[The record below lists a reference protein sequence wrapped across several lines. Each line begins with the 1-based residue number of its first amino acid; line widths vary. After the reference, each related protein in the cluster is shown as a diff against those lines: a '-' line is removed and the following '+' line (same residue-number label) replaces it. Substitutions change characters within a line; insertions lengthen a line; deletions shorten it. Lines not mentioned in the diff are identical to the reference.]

1 MADLLRKY
9 SSLYSS
15 TANTFSTGTGET
27 ITPAS
32 VTGLPTTTEITLTF
46 DRVNSGGTATPSSME
61 RIIGTIA
68 GGNLGVRTSPSSGR
82 GADSSDEQAHTTP
95 VVEMVWN
102 AKDWNDAIDAILV
115 QHSQAGL
122 HTDITAST
130 VTASAVTST
139 AGLNATTMTASDIVS
154 TETITA
160 SEISST
166 GGITASQITAS
177 SIISQTASTPIR
189 FNDSTYVVPATYTP
203 AGAATATLDVSQAS
217 THEILMPAGNITIA
231 ISNETVGQYFT
242 IEITQDDPGSRTVTW
257 MATVH
262 WVDGTAPTLTTT
274 ADGVDLFGF
283 RVTAADVYQ
292 GFTIGQAIAAV

>member
-9 SSLYSS
+9 LSLYSS
-15 TANTFSTGTGET
+15 TANTFSTGTSET
-27 ITPAS
+27 ITPVS

-46 DRVNSGGTATPSSME
+46 DRVNSGGTATPSKME
-61 RIIGTIA
+61 RIIGTIT
-68 GGNLGVRTSPSSGR
+68 GGNLVVRTSPSSGR

-102 AKDWNDAIDAILV
+102 AKDWNDMIDAFLA
-115 QHSQAGL
+115 QHTQAGA
-122 HTDITAST
+122 HSDITASTIAAST
-130 VTASAVTST
+130 VTASAVTVTGTIS
-139 AGLNATTMTASDIVS
+139 ASDIVS

-166 GGITASQITAS
+166 GGITASNITAS
-177 SIISQTASTPIR
+177 EITSQVADTPIK
-189 FNDSTYVVPATYTP
+189 FNDSHYAPTATYTP
-203 AGAATATLDVSQAS
+203 DAAGTATLDVSQAS

-231 ISNETVGQYFT
+231 ISNETPGQCFL

-257 MATVH
+257 MSTVH
-262 WVDGTAPTLTTT
+262 WVDGAAPTLTTD

-283 RVTAADVYQ
+283 RCTGTDTYQ
-292 GFTIGQAIAAV
+292 GFVIGQALATV